1 MQKNYWPLTIIGIIA
16 FGIVIICV
24 GVVIAVKNPVSDE
37 LSYGDKKR
45 VIDEKIND
53 ILLTQRAFE
62 ADSKVFLQTDF
73 AKLPLKSAYEKNK
86 NRLVTQS
93 DFVDITNPSFSLI
106 IQSSYTILSADADI
120 EGFSSDIVPIHIQ
133 LCQNPPDSEVIV
145 FRPCINFGVVKIG
158 RYKMRFNI
166 KYLDGDVLQK
176 VYFEENVFIGDL
188 PDGYQQNKSIYSY

>member
-1 MQKNYWPLTIIGIIA
+1 MKKNYWPLAVIGIIA

-62 ADSKVFLQTDF
+62 ADSEVFLQTDF
-73 AKLPLKSAYEKNK
+73 AKLPLKSAYEKSQH
-86 NRLVTQS
+86 RLVVQS
-93 DFVDITNPSFSLI
+93 DFADTANPDFSLI
-106 IQSSYTILSADADI
+106 IQSPYVIASADADI
-120 EGFSSDIVPIHIQ
+120 ESFSSGVAPVHMQ
-133 LCQNPPDSEVIV
+133 LCLESQDSEVIV